1 MPPMISAIFSMMI
14 SSFVLLFVGFI
25 EETHGTESEMI
36 LASFILL
43 ELHEFESR
51 WTYENHNIFFK

>member
-1 MPPMISAIFSMMI
+1 MISDIFSMMI

-51 WTYENHNIFFK
+51 